1 MTKVVFI
8 QSLTVQGSNGGATS
22 GPSYAYSYV
31 YDLADATA
39 TDYINKGY
47 AIPFDGWETN
57 PKRPINIKFL
67 KQ

>member
-8 QSLTVQGSNGGATS
+8 QSVSFASQGTFYGR
-22 GPSYAYSYV
+22 SYEYSYV

-47 AIPFDGWETN
+47 AIPFVGWETN
-57 PKRPINIKFL
+57 AKQPIRIAFPK
-67 KQ
+67 